1 MATAIAIVIKKNNLK
16 QVTMPDWKKA
26 KRRAKEGMPKSD
38 KPLGPMPAGI
48 KKKMMRKKNMG
59 ESFKGAYGGKR

>member
-16 QVTMPDWKKA
+16 LIIMPDWKKA

-48 KKKMMRKKNMG
+48 KK
-59 ESFKGAYGGKR
+59 EDDA